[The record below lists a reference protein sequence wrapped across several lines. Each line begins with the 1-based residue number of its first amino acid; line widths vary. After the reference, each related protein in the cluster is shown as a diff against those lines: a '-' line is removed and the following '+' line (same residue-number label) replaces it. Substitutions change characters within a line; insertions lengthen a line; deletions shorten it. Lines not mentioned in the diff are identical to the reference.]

1 MCASCDFITRTPRTP
16 ILLLQTSK
24 SLPPAAC
31 VIQMMTVFG
40 RNSAVTLLVF
50 SFQTD
55 VNPRPRPRNRPRR
68 DDFYQVLLACII
80 LWMVNGNQV
89 FTV

>member
-1 MCASCDFITRTPRTP
+1 
-16 ILLLQTSK
+16 LLQTSK
-24 SLPPAAC
+24 SLPPAAY

-80 LWMVNGNQV
+80 LWMVNGNQL

>member
-1 MCASCDFITRTPRTP
+1 
-16 ILLLQTSK
+16 
-24 SLPPAAC
+24 
-31 VIQMMTVFG
+31 MMTVFG

-55 VNPRPRPRNRPRR
+55 VDQRPRAPIASRR

-80 LWMVNGNQV
+80 LWMVNGNQL

>member
-1 MCASCDFITRTPRTP
+1 M
-16 ILLLQTSK
+16 
-24 SLPPAAC
+24 
-31 VIQMMTVFG
+31 IQMMTVFG

-50 SFQTD
+50 SFQAGAD
-55 VNPRPRPRNRPRR
+55 PPSRPHNHPLR

-80 LWMVNGNQV
+80 FEVVNGNQL

>member
-1 MCASCDFITRTPRTP
+1 
-16 ILLLQTSK
+16 LLQTNK

-55 VNPRPRPRNRPRR
+55 VNPRPRPRR